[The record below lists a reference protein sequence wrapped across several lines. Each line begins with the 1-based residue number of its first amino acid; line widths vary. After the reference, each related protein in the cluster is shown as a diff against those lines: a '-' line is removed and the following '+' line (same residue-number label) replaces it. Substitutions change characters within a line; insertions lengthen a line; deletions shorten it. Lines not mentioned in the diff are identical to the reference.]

1 MISTAIIAL
10 LSASAAFAA
19 PTGSASSDSP
29 IVARSCGPANLFKN
43 PAFNAPGTEWA
54 LTGESGTGTVKGGV
68 QNTYFPVNWPSNGG
82 PSAYALN
89 FTIPASQSKS
99 VSLQQAIPITDGDNY
114 EISYNIFLSGTTTAK
129 CTAINYAGVGNAFP
143 TLLRLPPVSSS
154 PPAGNFYVNRFTV
167 PGNNWQ
173 NMASN
178 NIAGAQ
184 FTCTAGSTD
193 AAVTI
198 YLDNASIIDKC

>member
-10 LSASAAFAA
+10 LSASAAIAA
-19 PTGSASSDSP
+19 PTNIASSDSP
-29 IVARSCGPANLFKN
+29 LVARACGTANLFKN
-43 PAFNAPGTEWA
+43 PTFAAPGTEWV
-54 LTGESGTGTVKGGV
+54 LTGQSGTGKVSGGV

-99 VSLQQAIPITDGDNY
+99 VSLQQTIPITDGDNY
-114 EISYNIFLSGTTTAK
+114 EISYNIFLSGTSTAK
-129 CTAINYAGVGNAFP
+129 CTAMDYAGVGDIFP
-143 TLLRLPPVSSS
+143 TILRLPPVSST
-154 PPAGNFYVNRFTV
+154 PPAGNFYVNKFAV

-173 NMASN
+173 NLASN
-178 NIAGAQ
+178 NIAGAS

-198 YLDNASIIDKC
+198 YLDNASMIDKC